1 MATHAAPV
9 SCVCCRFDRVSSQSV
24 TTVTG
29 ERPRR
34 SSHRGNRTGLRGY
47 KPSIATATMAEAE
60 AVEKPLAEISNS
72 PEKSRPGDKPKPP
85 MRQQTVGLEEQMAEL
100 LAGTSALTQDCKDA
114 NKDCLRV
121 QRRSRELSREL
132 GDLAEEV
139 KSKAGAAKI
148 WRLLGAPG
156 GGEVDLSD
164 SALRDAFKKID
175 IDGSGGLDQ
184 NEIGIVRAHSMTPIS
199 SHPTPSLPTHNESP
213 PLLQAIKVANPDAT
227 DDTIKTLISQAD
239 GDGDGNIDFVEFCKI
254 MRHTEE
260 AQE

>member
-1 MATHAAPV
+1 MQRPFHACAAV
-9 SCVCCRFDRVSSQSV
+9 STAYRRKASQPS
-24 TTVTG
+24 G
-29 ERPRR
+29 ETARR

-213 PLLQAIKVANPDAT
+213 P
-227 DDTIKTLISQAD
+227 
-239 GDGDGNIDFVEFCKI
+239 FC
-254 MRHTEE
+254 RPSRWPTRTRRTTRSRL
-260 AQE
+260 